1 MMMKKKNNKEDISF
15 EKGIERLEQIVAD
28 LDQSNVPLEQALDL
42 FREGIELVKNC
53 NNLLDSAEA
62 KVEVL
67 LKDNYGQLVTEKL
80 IISGE

>member
-1 MMMKKKNNKEDISF
+1 MEKKDNKENISF

-42 FREGIELVKNC
+42 FREGIELVKDC

-67 LKDNYGQLVTEKL
+67 LKDNDGQLVTEKL